1 MGLLSNKCHL
11 LGTHMG
17 SRVIIMKEE
26 GRKKEG
32 MGEGGRGRK
41 MSLKCPFQF
50 CYLVLFHYLGPT
62 TTTTTT
68 TTKKEIRI
76 CESMSGVWTRGTDWR
91 GSLQVPGAAS
101 FLGPV
106 GRPWGSPGPPF
117 QEGSYLAGPGL
128 LTPAAYH
135 LDGGGRGECGLPE
148 SPEWEPDHPERGA
161 RGRPGPRRPASE
173 RGGSLPLRPAHGPRP
188 GPPVTHFA
196 RSQWRGRLSP
206 SPRPPRPSGE
216 EVGGEGAGLELND

>member
-68 TTKKEIRI
+68 TTTKREIRI

-148 SPEWEPDHPERGA
+148 SLRGSPTTQSGAHGGDRVRAAQPPSAGA
-161 RGRPGPRRPASE
+161 RCPLDQPTALGPAPLSLTLLAANGAAACHPHPA
-173 RGGSLPLRPAHGPRP
+173 P
-188 GPPVTHFA
+188 
-196 RSQWRGRLSP
+196 RGR
-206 SPRPPRPSGE
+206 
-216 EVGGEGAGLELND
+216 AGRRLAGKARGWS